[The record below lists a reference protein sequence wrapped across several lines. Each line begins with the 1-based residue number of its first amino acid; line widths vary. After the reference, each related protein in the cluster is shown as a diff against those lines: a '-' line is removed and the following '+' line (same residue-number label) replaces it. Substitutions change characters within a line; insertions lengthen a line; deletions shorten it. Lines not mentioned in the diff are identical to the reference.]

1 MILTLNRVRIIDTGF
16 WQKFKSDP
24 ILNFFFF
31 INGLRYF
38 MQEAIKECTME
49 SYELTE
55 EACVVTL
62 ETLFKEE
69 CDALEAYDAAIKRL
83 KDPHYRANL
92 LGFMED
98 HNKVMEDL
106 VILLRIHGL
115 YMPSSPSLTR
125 QFMAKWQ
132 MLLANLGGD
141 KAILR
146 ALQHHEGSIK
156 QTYQQA
162 DARQLLWPHAKN
174 IVTYAL
180 DRVDSHDAWFEDVLG
195 PAH

>member
-1 MILTLNRVRIIDTGF
+1 
-16 WQKFKSDP
+16 
-24 ILNFFFF
+24 
-31 INGLRYF
+31 
-38 MQEAIKECTME
+38 ME

-62 ETLFKEE
+62 ETLFMEE

-92 LGFMED
+92 LSFMED
-98 HNKVMEDL
+98 HHKTMEDL

-115 YMPSSPSLTR
+115 YMPSSPSLTS

-146 ALQHHEGSIK
+146 ALQHHEEAIK
-156 QTYQQA
+156 QTYEQA
-162 DARQLLWPHAKN
+162 DARQLLWPDAKN

-180 DRVDSHDAWFEDVLG
+180 AHTNSHDAWFQDVLG
-195 PAH
+195 PTH